1 MINLIGEYNCKV
13 DAKGR
18 VMFPSSFKKQ
28 LASVLEKG
36 FVLKKSIY
44 EYCLELYP
52 MQTWDATMAEV
63 ATKNRFDKET
73 NDFIR
78 RFSAGVKLID
88 LDSTGRFLI
97 PKNLCAHANIK
108 KEITMVSSIDR
119 IEIWNTQDYESKLE
133 NDVENFPKL
142 VKKVMVDAKSKKDE

>member
-1 MINLIGEYNCKV
+1 MINLIGEYNCKA

-18 VMFPSSFKKQ
+18 VMFPSAFKKQ

-44 EYCLELYP
+44 EQCLELYP
-52 MQTWDATMAEV
+52 MQTWDATMTEV

-97 PKNLCAHANIK
+97 PKNLCLHANIK

-119 IEIWNTQDYESKLE
+119 IEIWNTQDYEEKLE
-133 NDVENFPKL
+133 SEVENFPEL
-142 VKKVMVDAKSKKDE
+142 VKKVMVDSKNNKNE